1 MTNAPS
7 SNASAGS
14 NSQPASYITKAVYGI
29 AIDPLDD
36 NRFAS
41 FGDDMG
47 IRLWDRRRTDP
58 VMTWTE
64 MDAGPRADQ
73 RACNVSMIQF
83 SKSRRGVL
91 GSLMKDAHAVRLW
104 DILDHRR
111 EVTEQNSDVAEAAS
125 TRWSNYQLGR
135 GHSRTTSTTS
145 TAASHAH
152 ALPGILPDGPILAH
166 TTTGKPRFSSILIF
180 SDSHWPLQVELRR
193 KSSRHLHSHPFNQ
206 PRPTRL
212 ESLRYPE
219 TELSTSPPS
228 YPQMYKHGAVEACSL
243 LPLALAWTAQ
253 NRNLLRRMNLLRF
266 AAAGRPT
273 VNGLCPSLGKF
284 RRKRRYLP
292 LQL

>member
-1 MTNAPS
+1 MLIWDIERSARTLPSPSSTLPAFHRPVPKLPATRPVLSLTGAGDIRPLQYYGSTEVIHSIAFLPGTPHLLIAGIGAKRIGMYDLRSPGMTNAPS
-7 SNASAGS
+7 STTSNGN

-47 IRLWDRRRTDP
+47 IRLWDRRWTDP

-111 EVTEQNSDVAEAAS
+111 EVTEQNPDAAEASS
-125 TRWSNYQLGR
+125 TRWSNYQIGR
-135 GHSRTTSTTS
+135 GHSRNTSTTS
-145 TAASHAH
+145 TAASHPH

-166 TTTGKPRFSSILIF
+166 TTTGK
-180 SDSHWPLQVELRR
+180 
-193 KSSRHLHSHPFNQ
+193 LHYTN
-206 PRPTRL
+206 L
-212 ESLRYPE
+212 WGYPE
-219 TELSTSPPS
+219 PHLS
-228 YPQMYKHGAVEACSL
+228 L
-243 LPLALAWTAQ
+243 
-253 NRNLLRRMNLLRF
+253 
-266 AAAGRPT
+266 
-273 VNGLCPSLGKF
+273 
-284 RRKRRYLP
+284 
-292 LQL
+292 

>member
-7 SNASAGS
+7 SNASS
-14 NSQPASYITKAVYGI
+14 SNNSQPASYITKAVYGI

-47 IRLWDRRRTDP
+47 IRLWDRRWTDP

-111 EVTEQNSDVAEAAS
+111 EVTEQNSDS
-125 TRWSNYQLGR
+125 TEGSSARWSNYQIGR
-135 GHSRTTSTTS
+135 GHSRTTSTAS
-145 TAASHAH
+145 TAASHVH
-152 ALPGILPDGPILAH
+152 GLPGILPDGPILAH
-166 TTTGKPRFSSILIF
+166 TTTGRCSYTDAPMFWILTQ
-180 SDSHWPLQVELRR
+180 LYRR
-193 KSSRHLHSHPFNQ
+193 SRQERHLIIRIYAYSTGLTSHSSNRYGFERRSPGHLCRPILGRASMEQ
-206 PRPTRL
+206 PRHAHFHLAR
-212 ESLRYPE
+212 
-219 TELSTSPPS
+219 SPR
-228 YPQMYKHGAVEACSL
+228 QREIRV
-243 LPLALAWTAQ
+243 
-253 NRNLLRRMNLLRF
+253 
-266 AAAGRPT
+266 
-273 VNGLCPSLGKF
+273 
-284 RRKRRYLP
+284 
-292 LQL
+292 